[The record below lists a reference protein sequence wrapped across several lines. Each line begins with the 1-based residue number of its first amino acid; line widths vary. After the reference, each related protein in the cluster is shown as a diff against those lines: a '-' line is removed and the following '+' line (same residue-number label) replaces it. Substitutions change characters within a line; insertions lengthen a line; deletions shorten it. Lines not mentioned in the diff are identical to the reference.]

1 MAQADAP
8 NIIEV
13 FGGIA
18 DKTGWHRTNAS
29 FLPPLII
36 AHFFPFSQQEIVES
50 FFCRVNMWLRVI
62 WLFTRG
68 PSE

>member
-18 DKTGWHRTNAS
+18 DKTGWHL
-29 FLPPLII
+29 FLNKK
-36 AHFFPFSQQEIVES
+36 S
-50 FFCRVNMWLRVI
+50 
-62 WLFTRG
+62 
-68 PSE
+68 